1 VRAVRPKADNIRHV
15 GLGCYKT
22 KGEATSIINFLAYSG
37 YLKVARKTRVSR
49 MIISFMS
56 LFKLGNLSILGYF
69 V

>member
-1 VRAVRPKADNIRHV
+1 MRALRPKENNIRHV
-15 GLGCYKT
+15 GPGCYKT
-22 KGEATSIINFLAYSG
+22 KGEATSIINFLAYSR

-56 LFKLGNLSILGYF
+56 LFKLENLSILGYF